1 MPRCRQSYS
10 ILAIQPTIQAMKNRP
25 GERAR
30 LQMRAMQRDAVARM
44 WRQILVLVAVWLGA
58 SVGFALAPTFLA
70 FRAFAIGFLA
80 AAFLGIAFWML
91 FVSSGSYG
99 WHLGKLGEE
108 ATAEAVC
115 GPSRRR
121 QGWRLVNGLP
131 FGGLGDVDHV
141 LIGPGGVFAIESKY
155 STSPCQVSDGG
166 VDGIY
171 GREPIAQAR
180 RGAVK
185 VQKMLRYGPRRFD
198 VTVRPVVV
206 IWGRGRVQQD
216 GGWEMVGDVLLC
228 DGPKFHLW
236 LTELN
241 GDPLDQSVVDDIEC
255 VLTAYLDQ
263 HQPAVFST

>member
-1 MPRCRQSYS
+1 
-10 ILAIQPTIQAMKNRP
+10 MKNRP

-30 LQMRAMQRDAVARM
+30 LQMRAMQRDAVARQ
-44 WRQILVLVAVWLGA
+44 WRQILVLVAVWLAA

-80 AAFLGIAFWML
+80 AALLAIVSWML

-99 WHLGKLGEE
+99 WYLGKLGEE

-155 STSPCQVSDGG
+155 STSLCQVSDGG

-171 GREPIAQAR
+171 GREPIAQAH
-180 RGAVK
+180 RGADK
-185 VQKMLRYGPRRFD
+185 VQKMLRYGPERFD
-198 VTVRPVVV
+198 VTVTPVVV
-206 IWGRGRVQQD
+206 IWGRGRVKLD
-216 GGWEMVGDVLLC
+216 EGRELVGDVLLC
-228 DGPKFHLW
+228 DGPGSDQW
-236 LTELN
+236 LEGLD
-241 GDPLDQSVVDDIEC
+241 GASLDQGTVDAIERE
-255 VLTAYLDQ
+255 LLAYLER
-263 HQPAVFST
+263 HEVALIN

>member
-1 MPRCRQSYS
+1 
-10 ILAIQPTIQAMKNRP
+10 
-25 GERAR
+25 
-30 LQMRAMQRDAVARM
+30 MRAMQRDAVARM

-99 WHLGKLGEE
+99 WYLGKLGEE

-155 STSPCQVSDGG
+155 STSLCQVSDGG

-180 RGAVK
+180 RGAEK
-185 VQKMLRYGPRRFD
+185 VQKMLRYGPERFD

-206 IWGRGRVQQD
+206 IWGRGRVKLD
-216 GGWEMVGDVLLC
+216 GGCELVGDVLLC
-228 DGPKFHLW
+228 DGPGSDQW
-236 LTELN
+236 LEGLD
-241 GDPLDQSVVDDIEC
+241 GASLDQGTVDAIERE
-255 VLTAYLDQ
+255 LLAYLER
-263 HQPAVFST
+263 HEVALIN